1 MTTHDVREDSTTGVA
16 AAVAALRRG
25 DLAVLPTDTVYGI
38 AVVAQ
43 DPVAAARLF
52 EIKQRP
58 ADAAL
63 PVLVADA
70 EQAFSLCGDVPDLAR
85 RLADRHWPGG
95 LTLVLPRRPGLDL
108 DLGGVDDG
116 TIGVRV
122 PDHEVPVE
130 LARRVGPLAATSA
143 NLHGRPTPATAQG
156 VVDQLGGTVRTVVDG
171 GTCAGAP
178 STVVAISASGDLTVL
193 REGRIPPTEL

>member
-1 MTTHDVREDSTTGVA
+1 MLDD
-16 AAVAALRRG
+16 AVAALAAG
-25 DLAVLPTDTVYGI
+25 EPVVIPTDTVYGI

-43 DPVAAARLF
+43 DPAAAARLF

-58 ADAAL
+58 SDAAL

-95 LTLVLPRRPGLDL
+95 LTLVLPRRPGLHL
-108 DLGGVDDG
+108 DLGGADDG

-122 PDHEVPVE
+122 PDHQVPVE

-143 NLHGRPTPATAQG
+143 NLHGRPTPATAEG
-156 VVDQLGGTVRTVVDG
+156 VVEQLGGAVRTVVDG
-171 GTCAGAP
+171 GPCEGAP
-178 STVVAISASGDLTVL
+178 STVVAISAAGDLTVL
-193 REGRIPPTEL
+193 REGRIPATAL